1 MTLELKDRIT
11 LAVTVILP
19 IWAGVFWMGQ
29 QAQELVAV
37 SKATSALEIK
47 YMNMLSQQWDQDKRI
62 TILERF
68 SSVGGKVAGDSSLA
82 TSGKHR

>member
-47 YMNMLSQQWDQDKRI
+47 YMELLSQQWDQDKRI

-68 SSVGGKVAGDSSLA
+68 SSIDSKVSEDLSLA
-82 TSGKHR
+82 SSGKSG

>member
-68 SSVGGKVAGDSSLA
+68 SSVGGTVAGDLSLA
-82 TSGKHR
+82 TSGKPR

>member
-68 SSVGGKVAGDSSLA
+68 SSVGGKVAGDLSLA
-82 TSGKHR
+82 SSVKPR

>member
-37 SKATSALEIK
+37 SKATRALEIK
-47 YMNMLSQQWDQDKRI
+47 YMELLSQQWDQDKRI

-68 SSVGGKVAGDSSLA
+68 SSIDSKVSEDLSLA
-82 TSGKHR
+82 SSGKSG

>member
-47 YMNMLSQQWDQDKRI
+47 YMEAYCLS
-62 TILERF
+62 
-68 SSVGGKVAGDSSLA
+68 
-82 TSGKHR
+82 SGTKINE